1 MKCTYSPILRF
12 LWHVFHVIMWPCF
25 LEFTYITV
33 PESQHTLQLS
43 SSGWTWHVGLEIKL
57 GLKIM
62 AWKGNQ
68 WIAVLPMGRTLMVEK
83 KSLEEKRQS
92 QALLSLYLPSL
103 WKIEGVGIHYFEDL
117 PGNTWGNQSECLY
130 REYQEVNNI

>member
-1 MKCTYSPILRF
+1 
-12 LWHVFHVIMWPCF
+12 
-25 LEFTYITV
+25 
-33 PESQHTLQLS
+33 
-43 SSGWTWHVGLEIKL
+43 LEIKL

-103 WKIEGVGIHYFEDL
+103 
-117 PGNTWGNQSECLY
+117 
-130 REYQEVNNI
+130 